1 MKKVI
6 GLSGV
11 AGSGKD
17 TLFTLLNLRN
27 PNTKRFALADIL
39 KEEIS
44 PFIKELYGI
53 DIFNCSREEKNLL
66 RPILVEHGKIRRTF
80 TSGTYWTS
88 KLTKSINEFISL
100 DPKNVAI
107 ITDIRYAEYEEDE
120 LFWLKK
126 MLNGHLIHITMTLD
140 KGEKLMPPNKEEERN
155 DPVLKKNADIKIAWP
170 KIEPF
175 SLKNLNLINYAEK
188 IEKFI
193 SE

>member
-1 MKKVI
+1 MKQVI

-17 TLFTLLNLRN
+17 TLFNLLGLRN
-27 PNTKRFALADIL
+27 SNVKRFALADIL
-39 KEEIS
+39 KQEIS
-44 PFIKELYGI
+44 PFLKELYQI
-53 DIFNCSREEKNLL
+53 DIFNCSRDEKNLV
-66 RPILVEHGKIRRTF
+66 RPILVEHGKIRRTL

-88 KLTKSINEFISL
+88 KLTESIKEFISL

-126 MLNGHLIHITMTLD
+126 TLGGYLIHITMTLG
-140 KGEKLMPPNKEEERN
+140 KNEKLQPPNKEEEIN
-155 DPVLKKNADIKIAWP
+155 DPVLRKFSDLRIIWP

-188 IEKFI
+188 VEKFI

>member
-1 MKKVI
+1 MKQVI

-17 TLFTLLNLRN
+17 TLFNLLSLRN
-27 PNTKRFALADIL
+27 LNIKRFALADIL
-39 KEEIS
+39 KQEIS
-44 PFIKELYGI
+44 PFLKDLYGI
-53 DIFNCSREEKNLL
+53 DILNCSRDEKNLV
-66 RPILVEHGKIRRTF
+66 RPILVEHGKIRRTL

-88 KLTKSINEFISL
+88 KLTQGIKEFISL

-126 MLNGHLIHITMTLD
+126 TLNGHLIHITMTLG
-140 KGEKLMPPNKEEERN
+140 KGEKLQPPNKEEEIN
-155 DPVLKKNADIKIAWP
+155 DPVLRKFSDLRIIWP
-170 KIEPF
+170 KVEPF

-188 IEKFI
+188 VEKFI

>member
-1 MKKVI
+1 MKQVI

-17 TLFTLLNLRN
+17 TLFTLLSLRN
-27 PNTKRFALADIL
+27 QNIKRFALADIL

-44 PFIKELYGI
+44 PFIKDLYGI
-53 DIFNCSREEKNLL
+53 DILNCSRDEKNLV
-66 RPILVEHGKIRRTF
+66 RPILVEHGKIRRTL

-88 KLTKSINEFISL
+88 KLTQAIKEFTSL
-100 DPKNVAI
+100 DPKNIAI
-107 ITDIRYAEYEEDE
+107 ITDVRYAEYEEDE

-126 MLNGHLIHITMTLD
+126 TLNGYLVHITMTLD
-140 KGEKLMPPNKEEERN
+140 KGERLMPPNKEEERN

-170 KIEPF
+170 KVEPF
-175 SLKNLNLINYAEK
+175 SLKNLNLINYADK

>member
-1 MKKVI
+1 MKQVI

-17 TLFTLLNLRN
+17 TLFSLLSLRN
-27 PNTKRFALADIL
+27 SNVKRFALADIL
-39 KEEIS
+39 KQEIS
-44 PFIKELYGI
+44 PFLKDLYGI
-53 DIFNCSREEKNLL
+53 DILNCSREEKNLV
-66 RPILVEHGKIRRTF
+66 RPILVEHGKIRRTL

-88 KLTKSINEFISL
+88 KLTTSIQEFVAL
-100 DPKNVAI
+100 DPNNIAV

-126 MLNGHLIHITMTLD
+126 TLNGHLIHITMTLG
-140 KGEKLMPPNKEEERN
+140 KGEKLQPPNKEEEIN
-155 DPVLKKNADIKIAWP
+155 DPVLRKSSDLRVVWP
-170 KIEPF
+170 KVEPF

-188 IEKFI
+188 VEKFI

>member
-1 MKKVI
+1 MKQVI

-17 TLFTLLNLRN
+17 TLFSLLSLRN
-27 PNTKRFALADIL
+27 SNVKRFALADIL
-39 KEEIS
+39 KQEIS
-44 PFIKELYGI
+44 PFLKDLYGI
-53 DIFNCSREEKNLL
+53 DILNCSREEKNLI
-66 RPILVEHGKIRRTF
+66 RPILVEHGKIRRTL

-88 KLTKSINEFISL
+88 KLTTSIQEFVAL
-100 DPKNVAI
+100 DPNNIAV

-126 MLNGHLIHITMTLD
+126 TLNGHLIHITMTLG
-140 KGEKLMPPNKEEERN
+140 KGEKLQPPNKEEEIN
-155 DPVLKKNADIKIAWP
+155 DPVLRKSSDLRVIWP
-170 KIEPF
+170 KVEPF

-188 IEKFI
+188 VEKFI